1 MANYEEMLNDTLSYY
16 GMPAERISNC
26 IDYIMQSYGAC
37 RYLDGVADGAAA
49 VTDLGIDNISAKC
62 VTKTLHR

>member
-1 MANYEEMLNDTLSYY
+1 MANYVEMLNDTLSYY

>member
-1 MANYEEMLNDTLSYY
+1 MINYEEMLIDTLSYY